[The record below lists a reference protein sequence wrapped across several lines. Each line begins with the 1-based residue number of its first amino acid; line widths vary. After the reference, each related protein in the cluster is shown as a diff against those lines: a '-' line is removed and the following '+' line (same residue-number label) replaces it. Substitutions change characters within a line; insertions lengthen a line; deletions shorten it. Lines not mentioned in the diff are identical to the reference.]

1 MLPRSIPWL
10 WPQRLTLGKL
20 AMLDGDPGMGK
31 SLLTLD
37 LCARLTTGRP
47 FPDDAPAPGPANVL
61 ILNAEDSP
69 DDILVPRLRALGA
82 DLERVYF
89 GEADD
94 DKESRLLGLPRD
106 LDDFEGALERSQA
119 RLAILDPI
127 AAFLDAST
135 LSTSDQSVRRALLPL
150 VQLARRRQCAFL
162 FVRHLNKSGH
172 SRALYRGGGSIGLLA
187 VCRSGWL
194 IGSEPHDRERRVLAQ
209 TKKNL
214 AAPQPNLAF
223 SIVSGAGG
231 QPTIDWHGP
240 TPLTADQ
247 LLGARSPAGERGR
260 ARAQARELLRQFL
273 EERPRTSEEVWATAK
288 EYDLAERTVMRAK
301 EELAIRCRRVYLEG
315 RRITYWLLPNQVLPD
330 HIPTSAIEA
339 DPEALLEDILGPR
352 NEALP

>member
-1 MLPRSIPWL
+1 MVPRSIPWL
-10 WPQRLTLGKL
+10 WPQRLALGKL

-47 FPDDAPAPGPANVL
+47 FPDDAPGPGPANVL

-82 DLERVYF
+82 DLQRVYF
-89 GEADD
+89 GEAEDE
-94 DKESRLLGLPRD
+94 KGGGLLGLPRD
-106 LDDFEGALERSQA
+106 LDDFEAALERSDA
-119 RLAILDPI
+119 RLAVLDPV
-127 AAFLDAST
+127 AAFLDGSI

-162 FVRHLNKSGH
+162 FVRHLNKSGS

-194 IGSEPHDRERRVLAQ
+194 IGCDPRDRDRRILAQ

-223 SIVSGAGG
+223 SIEAGAGG
-231 QPTIDWHGP
+231 QPTIAWQGP
-240 TPLTADQ
+240 SPLTADQ
-247 LLGARSPAGERGR
+247 LLGARSPVGERGR

-273 EERPRTSEEVWATAK
+273 EERPRTSDEVWAAAR
-288 EYDLAERTVMRAK
+288 ENDLAERTVMRAK
-301 EELAIRCRRVYLEG
+301 EELAIRCRRVYLDG
-315 RRITYWLLPNQVLPD
+315 QRITYWLLPTQVLPD

-339 DPEALLEDILGPR
+339 DPDALLEEILGPK
-352 NEALP
+352 NEELP